1 MSVSLVAE
9 GIILLIETVKEMQK
23 LLQKSQLKIFVVL
36 IGNII
41 LLNKGQNIYTAI
53 ISSLVSTY

>member
-23 LLQKSQLKIFVVL
+23 LLQKSQLKIFIVL